1 VLKYCW
7 MHVGMVAFQV
17 NELLFVDE
25 RGIVVLVIVQSN
37 IYYHVTLCKPPSKSL
52 KLGTHRVRVKF

>member
-1 VLKYCW
+1 
-7 MHVGMVAFQV
+7 MVAFQV

-37 IYYHVTLCKPPSKSL
+37 IYCHVTLCKPPSKSL
-52 KLGTHRVRVKF
+52 KLGTHRVGVKF